1 MPSGSQAEITKL
13 LRAWG
18 GGDGAALDRLAPMV
32 YTELRAM
39 ARRYMRRE
47 GPGNSLQATALV
59 HEAYLKL
66 VDLQVAEWQDRAH
79 FFAIAARMMR
89 RILVDSARARDAGKR
104 GGGAPR
110 LELNESLDGQPMR
123 DDQMVKLDD
132 ALQALAKFD
141 ARKAQVVELRFFGG
155 LSTEETGEV
164 LKISVPSVLRDWKLA
179 RAWLARE
186 MDAGQGGT
194 K

>member
-1 MPSGSQAEITKL
+1 
-13 LRAWG
+13 
-18 GGDGAALDRLAPMV
+18 
-32 YTELRAM
+32 M